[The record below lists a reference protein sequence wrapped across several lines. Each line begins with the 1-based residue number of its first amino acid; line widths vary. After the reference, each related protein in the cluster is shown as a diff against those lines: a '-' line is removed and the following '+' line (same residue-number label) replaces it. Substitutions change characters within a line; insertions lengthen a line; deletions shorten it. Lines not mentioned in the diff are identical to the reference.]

1 MPLRADQQ
9 KTAEDVYKRQDMM
22 TPWLVNEGT
31 AMNSIIFVN
40 IWAGIGYYMVI
51 LLAGLTSI
59 PEDVYEAAA
68 IDGAGPV
75 KKFFCITVPML
86 KLSPIHI

>member
-1 MPLRADQQ
+1 
-9 KTAEDVYKRQDMM
+9 
-22 TPWLVNEGT
+22 
-31 AMNSIIFVN
+31 
-40 IWAGIGYYMVI
+40 MVI

-86 KLSPIHI
+86 KDVIFVCILIDIMGSVKVFDLVYAMTGGGPNGLTNLPTTLLYLSLIHISL